1 MERGLA
7 RLGSAAEYLVA
18 VAGCDTAPGS
28 AVMEK
33 DRVAGSV
40 AAAPGRLGVDLAV
53 ENPGVDGVEEDAQQ
67 AGGLDSDFRERLGIP
82 ACRLLGAV
90 VEGLVRGRDGIS
102 QHVLQGEDRDGF
114 RSHQHLFGVLVSL
127 QLFECGGRVA
137 Q

>member
-1 MERGLA
+1 
-7 RLGSAAEYLVA
+7 
-18 VAGCDTAPGS
+18 
-28 AVMEK
+28 MEK

-53 ENPGVDGVEEDAQQ
+53 ENPGVGWKRTRSRQEDLILISGSA
-67 AGGLDSDFRERLGIP
+67 LEL
-82 ACRLLGAV
+82 
-90 VEGLVRGRDGIS
+90 EGLVRGRDGIS